1 MEPTTN
7 RTPMTPSVRLWT
19 LQVNWVAQMVPG
31 ILGRTSQGS
40 RSPPSGADIRYRH
53 IPEIGE
59 QSRTIPM
66 AHVHGR
72 KPKNY
77 GDIYNVRTGGRG
89 GQGYPD
95 TVDRFRCGQP
105 PAASVEHQQQ
115 PGSSGA
121 GNIQSWSAASRGV
134 VGVAGNEGRLL
145 AVRIQEV

>member
-1 MEPTTN
+1 MRIQCLSLALLRSVSDAFRAASVAME
-7 RTPMTPSVRLWT
+7 SD
-19 LQVNWVAQMVPG
+19 PG
-31 ILGRTSQGS
+31 KRGREGQ
-40 RSPPSGADIRYRH
+40 SPLAN
-53 IPEIGE
+53 
-59 QSRTIPM
+59 
-66 AHVHGR
+66 VHGR